1 MNDQE
6 LRALDFLASPRG
18 RYVVAQALYHGIR
31 TLKQHVR
38 ERIEFDAEKNDI
50 ADMEYL
56 REILFSFPELFYT
69 SPGEVDSSI
78 CSICSKIIQTN

>member
-31 TLKQHVR
+31 TLKQV
-38 ERIEFDAEKNDI
+38 EPDVMQEKSNID
-50 ADMEYL
+50 DMEYL
-56 REILFSFPELFYT
+56 RETLFNFPELFYT
-69 SPGEVDSSI
+69 SHGEADSSI

>member
-31 TLKQHVR
+31 TLKQV
-38 ERIEFDAEKNDI
+38 EPDVMQEKSDI
-50 ADMEYL
+50 DDMEYL
-56 REILFSFPELFYT
+56 RETLFSFPELFYT